1 MKTGC
6 ARGGADAVVGIDI
19 DYEVLKEHD
28 EVEFPEK
35 SHFICVKSEPGV
47 NSLFD
52 HSTSWI
58 CSEVFVM
65 EDDIVLN
72 EGVLKLALV
81 I

>member
-1 MKTGC
+1 MGLECLEFSGKHL
-6 ARGGADAVVGIDI
+6 VVCIATD
-19 DYEVLKEHD
+19 EHD